1 MATAATH
8 GGHRSPPGPRGGL
21 IWGNVRQARRDT
33 LNFYAQS
40 RREFGDIVLFR
51 SIGRYSWLFLAHP
64 DDIDH
69 VLRIKHQNYP
79 KGFFSLQL
87 QPLVGQGL
95 LTSEGEHWLRQ
106 RRLAQPAFHRKRLAT
121 LAGTM
126 SDAATGTAARWQALA
141 RADQPVDVA
150 GEMMRLTLQIV
161 GQALFSTDT
170 TAAAAQVSGA
180 VDVAI
185 DYINYRLNHPFAFS
199 ERVPTL
205 RNLRFGRA
213 RRVLDGVVNS
223 IIEERRRS
231 GADTGDL
238 LSMLLLARDEA
249 TGEGM
254 SDQQLRDEVMTI
266 LLAGHETTAVAMS
279 WTWYLLS
286 QHPQIER
293 NLHDEL
299 DGVLGGRTPM
309 IEDLPNLPYTRM
321 VVDESLR
328 LYPPAW
334 GIARQAK
341 DADEIRG
348 YPIAPGTPIAMLTW
362 VTHRHP
368 EFWDAPE
375 SFDPERFTPARSAG
389 RPHFAYFPFGGGPR
403 QCIGNNFALMEA
415 QIILATLAQH
425 FTPRLAPG
433 HRVEPQPLLTLRPRY
448 GMRMHLRPRSR

>member
-1 MATAATH
+1 MATVVTQ
-8 GGHRSPPGPRGGL
+8 GGQRVPPGPAGGRIFGSL
-21 IWGNVRQARRDT
+21 RESRRDT
-33 LNFYAQS
+33 LNFYSEA
-40 RREFGDIVLFR
+40 RRRFGDIVRFR
-51 SIGRYSWLFLAHP
+51 SIGSFSWIFLAHP

-69 VLRIKHQNYP
+69 ILRLKQQNYP

-95 LTSEGEHWLRQ
+95 LTSEGELWLRQ
-106 RRLAQPAFHRKRLAT
+106 RRLIQPAFHRKRLAT

-126 SDAATGTAARWQALA
+126 SAAAQDTVVRWQAIA
-141 RADQPVDVA
+141 RGDRPVDVA
-150 GEMMRLTLQIV
+150 DEMMRLTLRIV

-170 TAAAAQVSGA
+170 SAATGTVSRA

-185 DYINYRLNHPFAFS
+185 AYVNFRLNHPFALS
-199 ERVPTL
+199 ERIPTP
-205 RNLRFGRA
+205 RNLRFLRA
-213 RRVLDGVVNS
+213 RRALDAVVNA

-249 TGEGM
+249 TGTGM
-254 SDQQLRDEVMTI
+254 SDRQLRDEVMTI
-266 LLAGHETTAVAMS
+266 LLAGHETTAVALS

-286 QHPQIER
+286 QHLRIER

-299 DGVLGGRTPM
+299 DGVLGGRTPT
-309 IEDLPNLPYTRM
+309 IDDLPNLPYTRM

-334 GIARQAK
+334 GVARQAK
-341 DADEIRG
+341 DADEMRG
-348 YPIAPGTPIAMLTW
+348 YDIAPRTPIATLTW

-368 EFWDAPE
+368 EFWDTPE
-375 SFDPERFTPARSAG
+375 VFDPERFTPARSTG

-415 QIILATLAQH
+415 QLILATLAQH
-425 FTPRLAPG
+425 YAPRLARG

-448 GMRMHLRPRSR
+448 GMRMHLGPRTR